1 MDSTPSSQSTKA
13 RRKTRKLQPTVHEAG
28 LTLSSLPRF
37 HPAAYSSTSSSIS
50 TTPGSKDA
58 SPQPVTSSPR
68 SSQQRQQQPLSD
80 AQRQIFTFQ
89 REMLNA
95 ARGPSNRTAKPDG
108 PKLLPLAGSPGPVTP
123 LELEGDGY
131 LDAGAASGNV
141 DVDKLIRD
149 EAKRRGEI
157 SPRRHVHFSSA

>member
-1 MDSTPSSQSTKA
+1 MDAPLPSQSTKPP
-13 RRKTRKLQPTVHEAG
+13 RRKTRKPQTAVHDPA

-37 HPAAYSSTSSSIS
+37 HPAAYSSTSSSMS

-58 SPQPVTSSPR
+58 SPQPLLSPR
-68 SSQQRQQQPLSD
+68 SSQQRQMSD
-80 AQRQIFTFQ
+80 AQRQIFIFQ

-95 ARGPSNRTAKPDG
+95 ARGPSNRTLKPDG

-123 LELEGDGY
+123 LELEGEGY
-131 LDAGAASGNV
+131 LDAGAANGNV

-157 SPRRHVHFSSA
+157 SPRRHVHFSPT